1 MAVKTRQKLQ
11 QKPLGSYLLR
21 LEPSASGEHVLL
33 TDLLSGERLEFD
45 SLEAAKKHLE
55 QTKPKSGLR

>member
-1 MAVKTRQKLQ
+1 MAVKPR

-21 LEPSASGEHVLL
+21 LTPSASGKHILL

-45 SLEAAKKHLE
+45 SLEAAKTHLE
-55 QTKPKSGLR
+55 QSKLKSGLR